1 MTHSLVRNS
10 RRVGLPLAAFVAVM
24 VSLSSAAEPS
34 DTKPA
39 SNPPPLAQ
47 QTFVVVQASGVDLK
61 PNSAIDVHKDLT
73 LKKGQMLVLKSSSG
87 QMIEIMG
94 PLNGKP
100 IDHYTPIV
108 GNATMGY
115 DPKSFG
121 AHHCSGDTSSGPHP
135 SGGPN
140 PDETAGSENSAT
152 HCPK

>member
-1 MTHSLVRNS
+1 M
-10 RRVGLPLAAFVAVM
+10 AF
-24 VSLSSAAEPS
+24 SSAAEPS
-34 DTKPA
+34 DNKSA
-39 SNPPPLAQ
+39 STPPPPLSQ

-61 PNSAIDVHKDLT
+61 PNSAFDVHKDLT

-87 QMIEIMG
+87 QLIEVMG
-94 PLNGKP
+94 PFNGKP

-115 DPKSFG
+115 DPKSF
-121 AHHCSGDTSSGPHP
+121 ASRHCTTDTSGTPHP

-140 PDETAGSENSAT
+140 PDETAGSENSPT

>member
-1 MTHSLVRNS
+1 MPISFATNS
-10 RRVGLPLAAFVAVM
+10 RRIGLAALVAVL

-34 DTKPA
+34 DSKPT

-47 QTFVVVQASGVDLK
+47 QTFVVVQATGINLA
-61 PNSAIDVHKDLT
+61 PNSTFDVNQTVT

-87 QMIEIMG
+87 QLIEVVG
-94 PLNGKP
+94 PLKGKP
-100 IDHYTPIV
+100 IDHYAPIV

-115 DPKSFG
+115 DPKSMG
-121 AHHCSGDTSSGPHP
+121 THHCVDTSGAPHP

-140 PDETAGSENSAT
+140 PDETAGPENSPT